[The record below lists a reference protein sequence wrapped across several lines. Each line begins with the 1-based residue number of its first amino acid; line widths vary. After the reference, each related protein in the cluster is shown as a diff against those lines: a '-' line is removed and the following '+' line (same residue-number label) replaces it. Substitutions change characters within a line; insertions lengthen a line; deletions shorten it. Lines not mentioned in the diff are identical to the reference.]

1 MNEWIVA
8 LIDLNILFL
17 IVASGFFVLVVIPYS
32 LSGGYEEEIR
42 RKEKRWSKRHF

>member
-17 IVASGFFVLVVIPYS
+17 IVASGFFVLIVIPYS
-32 LSGGYEEEIR
+32 LSNLYKEEIEYKAR
-42 RKEKRWSKRHF
+42 RWRRR